1 MTRYVAFLRAIN
13 VGGHVVKMDALRRL
27 FEEWGGA
34 DVATFIAS
42 GNVVFD
48 SARRS
53 STAAE
58 RSIEEHLHRAL
69 GYPVVTFLRTIPEL
83 AAIAAHAPFAAADY
97 GTGATLFIGFMKEA
111 PPAALVR
118 IVAASSDDANSFS
131 ICGRELYWL
140 QRRLAPG
147 SAGTGPPLERIL
159 GSPITVRNVNT
170 VRRLAARYCS

>member
-34 DVATFIAS
+34 EVATFIAS

-48 SARRS
+48 SSRRS
-53 STAAE
+53 APVAE
-58 RSIEEHLHRAL
+58 RSIEDHLRRAL

-118 IVAASSDDANSFS
+118 TVGASSDDANSFS

-159 GSPITVRNVNT
+159 GSPITMRNVNT